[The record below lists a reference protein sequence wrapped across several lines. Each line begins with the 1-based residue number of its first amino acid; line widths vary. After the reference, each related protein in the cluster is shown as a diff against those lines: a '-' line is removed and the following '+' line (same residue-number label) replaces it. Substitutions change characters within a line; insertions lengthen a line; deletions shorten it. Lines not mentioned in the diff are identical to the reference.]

1 VNPPADGRHDSR
13 RRPLDLQLRS
23 TLAGEAAAAAAEV
36 ESALDPGSDPTAAA
50 FFDVDNTV
58 MQGASI
64 FHLAKGLH
72 RRDFFTT
79 REILGAAWKQAYF
92 RIVGVEDPEHVAEAR
107 NSALSFIAG
116 HTVKELEELGEE
128 IFDEAMA
135 HRIWPGTRALAQ
147 LHLDQGQ
154 RVWLVTAAPIEIASI
169 IARRLGLTGA
179 MGTVSEHVDGVYTG
193 RLVGD
198 LLHGPAK
205 AEAIKALAAREGL
218 DLARCSAY
226 SDSFND
232 LPMLSLVGDACA
244 INPDA
249 RLRHAARENGWRIR
263 DYRTGRKAA
272 RAGLLVGAVAGGVS
286 GAVAAGVALRGRR
299 RRPSAGAWPNPRLY
313 PRADPG
319 VPFTDVVWTTFCPPT
334 VPLATRAR
342 LP

>member
-1 VNPPADGRHDSR
+1 MNPPPDRS
-13 RRPLDLQLRS
+13 RRPLNLQLRS

-36 ESALDPGSDPTAAA
+36 ESALLTPADPTSAA

-64 FHLAKGLH
+64 FHLARGLH
-72 RRDFFTT
+72 RRHFFTT

-92 RIVGVEDPEHVAEAR
+92 RVVGVEDPDHVADAR
-107 NSALSFIAG
+107 NSALGFIAG
-116 HTVKELEELGEE
+116 HTVAELEELGEE

-154 RVWLVTAAPIEIASI
+154 RVWLITAAPIEIAQI

-179 MGTVSEHVDGVYTG
+179 LGTVAEHVDGVYTG

-205 AEAIKALAAREGL
+205 GEAVKALAAREDL
-218 DLARCSAY
+218 DLAACSAY

-232 LPMLSLVGDACA
+232 LPMLSLVGDPCA

-249 RLRHAARENGWRIR
+249 RLRAHAREMGWRIR

-272 RAGLLVGAVAGGVS
+272 RAGLLMGAVAGAATGT
-286 GAVAAGVALRGRR
+286 VAAGVALRGRR
-299 RRPSAGAWPNPRLY
+299 R
-313 PRADPG
+313 
-319 VPFTDVVWTTFCPPT
+319 
-334 VPLATRAR
+334 
-342 LP
+342 

>member
-1 VNPPADGRHDSR
+1 MCAILPHGQRTAGPTLPGVYAARVNPPADPRR
-13 RRPLDLQLRS
+13 RRPNLQQRS
-23 TLAGEAAAAAAEV
+23 TLAGEAAASAAEV
-36 ESALDPGSDPTAAA
+36 ETALDTPADATSAA

-64 FHLAKGLH
+64 FHLARGLH
-72 RRDFFTT
+72 RRKFFTT
-79 REILGAAWKQAYF
+79 RDILGAAWKQAYF
-92 RIVGVEDPEHVAEAR
+92 RVVGVEDPEHVADAR

-116 HTVKELEELGEE
+116 HTVVELEELGEE

-179 MGTVSEHVDGVYTG
+179 MGTVSEHEDGVYTG

-198 LLHGPAK
+198 MLHGPAK
-205 AEAIKALAAREGL
+205 AEAVKALAAREGL

-232 LPMLSLVGDACA
+232 LPMLIAGGR
-244 INPDA
+244 
-249 RLRHAARENGWRIR
+249 RLRHQP
-263 DYRTGRKAA
+263 GRP
-272 RAGLLVGAVAGGVS
+272 
-286 GAVAAGVALRGRR
+286 AAGEGPGDGLAGPRLPHRPQGGPGRDHGRR
-299 RRPSAGAWPNPRLY
+299 RGWRG
-313 PRADPG
+313 
-319 VPFTDVVWTTFCPPT
+319 
-334 VPLATRAR
+334 
-342 LP
+342 